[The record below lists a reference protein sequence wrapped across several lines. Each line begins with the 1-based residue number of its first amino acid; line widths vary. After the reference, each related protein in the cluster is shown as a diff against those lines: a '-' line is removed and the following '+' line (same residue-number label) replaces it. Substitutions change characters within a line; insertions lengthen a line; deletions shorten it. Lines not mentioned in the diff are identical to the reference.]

1 MSLINNIFTRYN
13 RDLIKEI
20 EISRLSPVDYQIN
33 WFNKLTWSGADTAFG
48 KEHNLVRYTMLEFIA
63 SRKWE
68 ELDRIENS
76 GDIAG
81 YDNTEL
87 L

>member
-1 MSLINNIFTRYN
+1 MVTYSSSLENVY
-13 RDLIKEI
+13 
-20 EISRLSPVDYQIN
+20 
-33 WFNKLTWSGADTAFG
+33 KLTTY
-48 KEHNLVRYTMLEFIA
+48 KEDKWLEFIA